1 MTDYETNLFGE
12 EVPLTEEEEIVSV
25 KVAENPFNI
34 FAFTDTIAAR
44 NKKDAWVLYQKALAS
59 GMAAEE
65 IFFKVVWLF
74 KTLLLASRTATAEEA
89 GMKEYPFKKAKG
101 AIRNFKPGELEQMS
115 EDLVMGY
122 HEARRG
128 KGEIETLIEKLLLR
142 L

>member
-1 MTDYETNLFGE
+1 MTDYDTNLFGE
-12 EVPLTEEEEIVSV
+12 EVPQVEEEETVS
-25 KVAENPFNI
+25 AAIAGNPFNI

-59 GMAAEE
+59 DMAAEE

-89 GMKEYPFKKAKG
+89 DMKEYPFKKAKG
-101 AIRNFKPGELEQMS
+101 SLRNFKPGELEQMS
-115 EDLVMGY
+115 ADLVAGY